1 MGGEIGVPPRSQKV
15 LYSRVAIS
23 EYQNKSAMLRKLRSR
38 EFTREI
44 VPFHEFQALS
54 PLSKPF

>member
-1 MGGEIGVPPRSQKV
+1 MGGGIGHPPRLQKV

-23 EYQNKSAMLRKLRSR
+23 EYQNKSTMMRKQRSL

-44 VPFHEFQALS
+44 VPFHEF
-54 PLSKPF
+54 